1 MKKRLRLS
9 PAARDKGRDSQ
20 RVFGWLL
27 ALLCLS
33 AATLVLLHLR
43 PDTTGPA
50 YFLRT
55 PRSVSRAQ
63 GQAPVAVAQSPV
75 EAVQPQ
81 VQVNLASVDELT
93 TIPGVGPVLAQAIID
108 ERITNGFF
116 YYPEDLLC
124 VKGIGEK
131 TLPKLLPYVNL
142 D

>member
-1 MKKRLRLS
+1 MKKQLKLS
-9 PAARDKGRDSQ
+9 PAARADGRGSQ
-20 RVFGWLL
+20 RIFGWLL

-33 AATLVLLHLR
+33 AAALTLLHFR
-43 PDTTGPA
+43 PDPTGPA
-50 YFLRT
+50 YFLPSPHET
-55 PRSVSRAQ
+55 ERAQ
-63 GQAPVAVAQSPV
+63 IPESVAVSQEP
-75 EAVQPQ
+75 VQPM
-81 VQVNLASVDELT
+81 VRVNLASVDELT

-142 D
+142 E

>member
-9 PAARDKGRDSQ
+9 PAARDKRRGSQ
-20 RVFGWLL
+20 RIFGWLL

-33 AATLVLLHLR
+33 AAVLTLLHLR
-43 PDTTGPA
+43 PDATGAA
-50 YFLRT
+50 YFIAA
-55 PRSVSRAQ
+55 PRNLTRAQ
-63 GQAPVAVAQSPV
+63 AQVPDAVVQSPEV
-75 EAVQPQ
+75 AVQPQ
-81 VQVNLASVDELT
+81 VQVNLASVDELI
-93 TIPGVGPVLAQAIID
+93 TIPGVGPTLAQAIID
-108 ERITNGFF
+108 ERTTNGFF